1 MKEVYDTNLLGT
13 TLACQ
18 AFLNKNLRQRLKG
31 SIINIAS
38 SAATRSGPGMVTY
51 AASKAGV
58 LGLTRSL
65 GSEYSRSGFRVNVIS
80 PGFIDTEMTQGRDQ
94 LTKNTSLITKL
105 LVPSKCKLI
114 WPKYHAAV
122 SVLSK
127 K

>member
-18 AFLNKNLRQRLKG
+18 AYLKKNIRQRLKG

-65 GSEYSRSGFRVNVIS
+65 GAEYSRSGFRVNAIS
-80 PGFIDTEMTQGRDQ
+80 PGFIDTDMTQGMDQ
-94 LTKNTSLITKL
+94 
-105 LVPSKCKLI
+105 
-114 WPKYHAAV
+114 
-122 SVLSK
+122 SV
-127 K
+127 